1 NDGRMR
7 QQLDFL
13 DKNRSELADR
23 DMVVIAVEGDQAQA
37 VYGSAD
43 KPDAAALR
51 REARVSDTRFHAVLV
66 GKDGG
71 IKLKTT
77 DVLGESDLFGLI
89 DRMPM
94 RQNEKS

>member
-1 NDGRMR
+1 M
-7 QQLDFL
+7 
-13 DKNRSELADR
+13 
-23 DMVVIAVEGDQAQA
+23 
-37 VYGSAD
+37 
-43 KPDAAALR
+43 
-51 REARVSDTRFHAVLV
+51 HAVLV

-77 DVLGESDLFGLI
+77 EALDASDLFGLI